1 MLLLT
6 GVISACVVTEV
17 DTGLADCDMVT
28 DTSPVDVAVTVV
40 GVEVAVT
47 PSPLSDE
54 VVTAPSP

>member
-17 DTGLADCDMVT
+17 DTGVADCDMVT
-28 DTSPVDVAVTVV
+28 DTSPVDVAVTV

-47 PSPLSDE
+47 PSPRSDE